1 MTASGRETTLN
12 LAGSPGTGNRAGGS
26 REAAAANAIHTG
38 HERWIRGF
46 EEITVRARER
56 FERRDWRGAQ
66 ADATARLALYR
77 IHLDGAVADVRDI
90 LEDAVLE
97 RTLWAAVKA
106 RHAEGLGGRPDT
118 ELAQTFFNSV
128 TRRIFSTVGADPA
141 IEYLDPS
148 SPPWAG
154 LDSEPEL
161 ANPAHSEPVTGQAA
175 VAVDSELIARHVAD
189 VVDPTLIRSV
199 LEAYSWAVPYAQLGR
214 DAEQVAAMIGERLA
228 DGPDT
233 GPVTID
239 MLRPAFFR
247 NKGAYLV
254 GRMRR
259 GALVLPL
266 VLPLIHAERGI
277 VVDAV
282 LMTESEASVVFGF
295 SWTYFRVT
303 APRPRAMVEFLR
315 SIMPLKR
322 VDELYTA
329 IGFNKHG
336 KTELYRSLMQDLA
349 RPEARFAFAEGDEG
363 MVMAVFTLPSFN
375 TVFKIIKDTFGA
387 PKNTTRQAVMDKYHF
402 VFVRDRVGRLADAQE
417 FEHLEFPRRC
427 FPDDLL
433 AYLLSVAGATVR
445 TEGDRVVVR
454 QVYTER
460 RVTPLN
466 LFIRDADP
474 AAAREAVLEYG
485 NAIKDLAAAD
495 IFTGDMLLKNFGVTR
510 NGRVIC
516 YDYDELCLLSDCR
529 FRRLPQPSSIEE
541 EFAAEPWFHV
551 GEMDVFPEEFRAF
564 LAPPGDLR
572 DTFLAAHGD
581 LLDVELWQDVQRRLA
596 GGEVFDVFPYR
607 RSARLRRHPD
617 R

>member
-1 MTASGRETTLN
+1 VTTLN
-12 LAGSPGTGNRAGGS
+12 LAGSTSTSNRIA
-26 REAAAANAIHTG
+26 RAAAAIHTA
-38 HERWIRGF
+38 HEHWIRGF
-46 EEITVRARER
+46 EEITRRARAR

-106 RHAEGLGGRPDT
+106 RHFEGLAGRPDM
-118 ELAQTFFNSV
+118 EVAQTFFNSV

-148 SPPWAG
+148 APPSG
-154 LDSEPEL
+154 SVDPEL
-161 ANPAHSEPVTGQAA
+161 LQHHLAA
-175 VAVDSELIARHVAD
+175 EVNGSLARQ
-189 VVDPTLIRSV
+189 L
-199 LEAYSWAVPYAQLGR
+199 LEAYPWSVPYAQLER
-214 DAEQVAAMIGERLA
+214 DAERVAAILRERLA
-228 DGPDT
+228 ESSAT
-233 GPVTID
+233 GPVTIE
-239 MLRPAFFR
+239 MLRSVFFR

-254 GRMRR
+254 GRVLR
-259 GALVLPL
+259 GDLVLPI

-282 LMTESEASVVFGF
+282 LMTENEASVVFGF
-295 SWTYFRVT
+295 SWSYFRVT
-303 APRPRAMVEFLR
+303 AARPRAMVEFLR

-336 KTELYRSLMQDLA
+336 KTELYRSLMQDLE
-349 RPEARFAFAEGDEG
+349 RPDARFAFAEGEEG

-375 TVFKIIKDTFGA
+375 VIFKIIKDSFGA
-387 PKNTTRQAVMDKYHF
+387 PKNTTRQAVMEKYHF

-427 FPDDLL
+427 FPEELL
-433 AYLLSVAGATVR
+433 DYLLGEAGKTVR
-445 TEGDRVVVR
+445 VEGDRVVIR
-454 QVYTER
+454 QLYTER

-466 LFIRDADP
+466 LFLRDADET
-474 AAAREAVLEYG
+474 AACEVVVDYG

-510 NGRVIC
+510 HGRVIC
-516 YDYDELCLLSDCR
+516 YDYDELCLLSECT
-529 FRRLPQPSSIEE
+529 FRRLPQPTSIEE

-564 LAPPGDLR
+564 LVPPGRVR
-572 DTFLAAHGD
+572 DAFLAAHGD
-581 LLDVELWQDVQRRLA
+581 LLDVGFWQGVQRRLA
-596 GGEVFDVFPYR
+596 AGDVFDVFPYR
-607 RSARLRRHPD
+607 RSARLRRD
-617 R
+617 RDR

>member
-1 MTASGRETTLN
+1 MRN
-12 LAGSPGTGNRAGGS
+12 LAGSPDPGNRAESAVAGAGGS
-26 REAAAANAIHTG
+26 EGEAAAAAAIG
-38 HERWIRGF
+38 AAYDRWIRGF
-46 EEITVRARER
+46 EEITRRARER
-56 FERRDWRGAQ
+56 FERRDWRGTQ

-77 IHLDGAVADVRDI
+77 IHLDGAVADVGDI

-97 RTLWAAVKA
+97 RTRWAAVKA
-106 RHAEGLGGRPDT
+106 RHQDGLAGRPDA
-118 ELAQTFFNSV
+118 ELARTFFNSV

-141 IEYLDPS
+141 IEYLDSAPDTAAGADHGLIERHLGPTVDAGVVRGILES
-148 SPPWAG
+148 YPW
-154 LDSEPEL
+154 S
-161 ANPAHSEPVTGQAA
+161 
-175 VAVDSELIARHVAD
+175 
-189 VVDPTLIRSV
+189 
-199 LEAYSWAVPYAQLGR
+199 VPYAQLDA
-214 DAEQVAAMIGERLA
+214 DAEQVAALVRERLA
-228 DGPDT
+228 EGVEP
-233 GPVTID
+233 GPVVVE
-239 MLRPAFFR
+239 MLRPVFFR

-254 GRMRR
+254 GRVR
-259 GALVLPL
+259 GGGLVLPL

-295 SWTYFRVT
+295 SWTYFRVET
-303 APRPRAMVEFLR
+303 PCPRAMVEFLR
-315 SIMPLKR
+315 TIMPLKR

-329 IGFNKHG
+329 LGFNKHG
-336 KTELYRSLMQDLA
+336 KTELYRSLMADLE

-375 TVFKIIKDTFGA
+375 AVFKVIKDTFVA

-433 AYLLSVAGATVR
+433 SYLLEVAGATVR
-445 TEGDRVVVR
+445 AEDDRVVVR
-454 QVYTER
+454 QLYTER

-466 LFIRDADP
+466 LFLRDADE
-474 AAAREAVLEYG
+474 AAACEAVLDYG

-516 YDYDELCLLSDCR
+516 YDYDELCLLSECR
-529 FRRLPQPSSIEE
+529 FRRLPEPSSIEE

-564 LAPPGDLR
+564 LVPPGPVR
-572 DTFLAAHGD
+572 DVFLAAHGD
-581 LLDVELWQDVQRRLA
+581 LLDVEFWQGVQRRLEA
-596 GGEVFDVFPYR
+596 GEVFDVFPYR
-607 RSARLRRHPD
+607 RSARLRRG
-617 R
+617 RGR

>member
-1 MTASGRETTLN
+1 MTQEMMRSERETTLN
-12 LAGSPGTGNRAGGS
+12 LAGSAAPGNRIA
-26 REAAAANAIHTG
+26 RAAAAIHAA

-46 EEITVRARER
+46 EEITRRARER

-106 RHAEGLGGRPDT
+106 RHFEGLAGRPDT
-118 ELAQTFFNSV
+118 EVAQTFFNSV

-141 IEYLDPS
+141 IEYLEPS
-148 SPPWAG
+148 TPAAAAW
-154 LDSEPEL
+154 DPEL
-161 ANPAHSEPVTGQAA
+161 IERDVSPVVDAA
-175 VAVDSELIARHVAD
+175 VARKI
-189 VVDPTLIRSV
+189 
-199 LEAYSWAVPYAQLGR
+199 LETYRWSVPYAQLDR
-214 DAEQVAAMIGERLA
+214 DAEQVAAIIRERLA
-228 DGPDT
+228 ESADT

-239 MLRPAFFR
+239 MLRPVFFR

-254 GRMRR
+254 GRVLQ
-259 GALVLPL
+259 GDLVLPI

-282 LMTESEASVVFGF
+282 LMTENEASVVFGF
-295 SWTYFRVT
+295 SWSYFRVA
-303 APRPRAMVEFLR
+303 APRPRAMVEFLH

-336 KTELYRSLMQDLA
+336 KTELYRSLMQDLE

-375 TVFKIIKDTFGA
+375 AVFKIIKDSFGA

-433 AYLLSVAGATVR
+433 GYLLSVAGATVR
-445 TEGDRVVVR
+445 VEGDRVIIR
-454 QVYTER
+454 QLYTER

-466 LFIRDADP
+466 LFLRDADE
-474 AAAREAVLEYG
+474 AAACEAVLDYG

-510 NGRVIC
+510 HGRVIC
-516 YDYDELCLLSDCR
+516 YDYDELCLLSECR
-529 FRRLPQPSSIEE
+529 FRRLPQPSTIEE

-564 LAPPGDLR
+564 LVPPGRAR
-572 DTFLAAHGD
+572 DVFLAAHGD
-581 LLDVELWQDVQRRLA
+581 LLDVELWQGVQRRLA
-596 GGEVFDVFPYR
+596 AGEVFDVFPYR
-607 RSARLRRHPD
+607 RSARLRRKSVK
-617 R
+617 RG